1 MSIGTQK
8 RSNKKVFIIIIILV
22 TSIFSSNLMFQN
34 AYATTVYGNGGVS
47 KLDKTS
53 SGVRWSVREEVSV
66 GYTFRGEITVK
77 YYNKKYRTLYYPV
90 GGYSWGGWITG
101 YVNFPRRSG
110 GTVTLTGQ
118 SGDIFGKGARV
129 APGVKIG
136 F

>member
-1 MSIGTQK
+1 M
-8 RSNKKVFIIIIILV
+8 
-22 TSIFSSNLMFQN
+22 
-34 AYATTVYGNGGVS
+34 
-47 KLDKTS
+47 
-53 SGVRWSVREEVSV
+53 
-66 GYTFRGEITVK
+66 
-77 YYNKKYRTLYYPV
+77 

-101 YVNFPRRSG
+101 YVNFPRRSV